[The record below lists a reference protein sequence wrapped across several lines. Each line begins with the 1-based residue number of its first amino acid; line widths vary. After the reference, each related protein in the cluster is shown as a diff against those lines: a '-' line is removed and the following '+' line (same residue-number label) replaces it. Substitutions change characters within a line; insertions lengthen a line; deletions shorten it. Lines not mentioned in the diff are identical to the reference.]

1 MQPGDVVEVEIS
13 HIGNLINP
21 VISDERDE
29 QYPGSQLFRVFPDGY

>member
-29 QYPGSQLFRVFPDGY
+29 QYSGVTAFSRVS